1 MMHVAEEMVNI
12 YERLEPYEG
21 GCSLLSGGTASD
33 DGDVN
38 VAENHAM
45 KRRCF
50 ARGTPSDSEL
60 SLLRV
65 CSLWTGAEGSLC

>member
-21 GCSLLSGGTASD
+21 GCSLRGGQPAMRGD
-33 DGDVN
+33 DGDMN
-38 VAENHAM
+38 NAM
-45 KRRCF
+45 KRRYF

-60 SLLRV
+60 SFLRL
-65 CSLWTGAEGSLC
+65 CSLWTGAEGSLR